1 MAEPLPEAL
10 FDALMAR
17 AGIAPTATERAGLL
31 AASRHIV
38 AITDRLRQPYA
49 VAIEPATIFT
59 PGTHTPGTPA
69 P

>member
-17 AGIAPTATERAGLL
+17 AGIAPTVAERESLL

-38 AITDRLRQPYA
+38 AITDRLRAPYD
-49 VAIEPATIFT
+49 VAIEPATIFV
-59 PGTHTPGTPA
+59 PQAPA